1 MQWTWDPDKDEENKR
16 KHTISFETAILVFRD
31 PLFMTDIN
39 SYPYEERFQTVGMVN
54 GDVILVIHT
63 LTEGPFTIDTEAG
76 RIISAR
82 KATPQERKSYEE
94 GSF

>member
-1 MQWTWDPDKDEENKR
+1 MRLTWGPDKDEANKQ
-16 KHTISFETAILVFRD
+16 KHEIGFGTAILVFRD

-63 LTEGPFTIDTEAG
+63 LTEGPFTADTEAG

-82 KATPQERKSYEE
+82 KATPQERKAYEE
-94 GSF
+94 GAF